1 MRLQTF
7 VVLKNLILGDMIR
20 VQGTIA
26 EMVRC
31 MVDPE
36 QELRDMTTVFFK
48 SLAQKANIL
57 YNMIPD
63 IFSHLCDETVLSE
76 ENLRF
81 VMK

>member
-1 MRLQTF
+1 MRFETF

-20 VQGTIA
+20 VQGSIA

-31 MVDPE
+31 MVDPK
-36 QELRDMTTVFFK
+36 QELQDLATVFLK

-63 IFSHLCDETVLSE
+63 IFSHLADESILGE
-76 ENLRF
+76 EQLRF